1 MKKLLL
7 LAASLLVGGLSSGF
21 SQAAPPTPPPAVP
34 LPGTFQQRLNTVV
47 QRAGNDQSETPAL
60 TRFDLDFP
68 GGTPADLV
76 AAIQKAM
83 GKPLNVIIPEE
94 AADTPLPP
102 LKMHD
107 VDVAQL
113 FAALEPASFKTVA
126 ITSGQF
132 PNFPG
137 NRPAYTVGTVG
148 YGFRMGPGQASD
160 NSIWY
165 FHVEKPAA
173 PPALPEQ
180 KERQFC
186 SFFQLS
192 SLLDRGFTVDDITTA
207 IQTGWKM
214 AGISP
219 APELSY
225 HKETKLLIAYGTEE
239 KIGIIQQ
246 VLNSLPPQSGAAP
259 RSNAD
264 ALTDQIKQ
272 LQQQVADLEKRVS
285 PAPAA
290 PEKSEK

>member
-7 LAASLLVGGLSSGF
+7 LAASLMVGGLSSGF
-21 SQAAPPTPPPAVP
+21 GQSGAIQPAGIALTTQNAAANP
-34 LPGTFQQRLNTVV
+34 
-47 QRAGNDQSETPAL
+47 PAL

-94 AADTPLPP
+94 DANTPLPP

-113 FAALEPASFKTVA
+113 FAALEPASLKTIAVNL
-126 ITSGQF
+126 GQ
-132 PNFPG
+132 NPG
-137 NRPAYTVGTVG
+137 LPRNRPAYTMSTVG

-165 FHVEKPAA
+165 FHVDQPVL
-173 PPALPEQ
+173 PPTLPEPNEAQ
-180 KERQFC
+180 YCR
-186 SFFQLS
+186 FFQLS
-192 SLLDRGFTVDDITTA
+192 SFLDRGLTVDDITTA

-214 AGISP
+214 AGVDP

-225 HKETKLLIAYGTEE
+225 HKETKLLIAYGTGD
-239 KIGIIQQ
+239 KISLIQQ
-246 VLNSLPPQSGAAP
+246 VLDSLPSQNSAAP
-259 RSNAD
+259 RNNGD
-264 ALTDQIKQ
+264 ALANQVKQ
-272 LQQQVADLEKRVS
+272 LEKQVAELEKRL
-285 PAPAA
+285 PAPAT
-290 PEKSEK
+290 PEKAEK